1 MFKSLKLS
9 GAVFIAVMLTF
20 ALSFSVLQ
28 ACVVLPGKACCNEPC
43 EDEACPLK
51 EAKAKLIKVST
62 AESGQAEEV
71 VLNIKGM
78 TCGGCSSKVKAA
90 LSACEGVKDA
100 QVSHK
105 EGKAV
110 IHVEDGKADKHVLI
124 EAVKSLGYKVT
135 EG

>member
-1 MFKSLKLS
+1 MYKSLKLS

-28 ACVVLPGKACCNEPC
+28 ACVMLPGQSCSSEPC
-43 EDEACPLK
+43 TDEACPLK

-62 AESGQAEEV
+62 AESVKAEEV

-78 TCGGCSSKVKAA
+78 TCAGCEGRVKAA
-90 LSACEGVKDA
+90 LSSFEGVSDVN
-100 QVSHK
+100 VSHK
-105 EGKAV
+105 EGKAHL
-110 IHVEDGKADKHVLI
+110 HVEEGKVDKAVLI
-124 EAVKSLGYKVT
+124 EAVKQVGFTAT